1 MVENFP
7 NLEKETDIQTQDTQK
22 VPNKINPKR
31 PTLRHIIIKVTD
43 FKDKRILKAATENL
57 PHTRQPP

>member
-7 NLEKETDIQTQDTQK
+7 HLEKETDIQTQDAQK

-31 PTLRHIIIKVTD
+31 PTLRHIIIKVTN
-43 FKDKRILKAATENL
+43 FKDKKRILKAATENL
-57 PHTRQPP
+57 PHTR